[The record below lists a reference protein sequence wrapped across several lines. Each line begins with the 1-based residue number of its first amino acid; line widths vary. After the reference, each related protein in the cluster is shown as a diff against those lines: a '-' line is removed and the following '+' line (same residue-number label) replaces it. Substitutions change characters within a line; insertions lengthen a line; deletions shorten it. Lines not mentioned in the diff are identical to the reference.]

1 MRPQHLR
8 MCTLVVLPLA
18 ALRASAQPLASQKQ
32 AVFLCRAFVSNLARS
47 ATQHNTLH
55 RAFLR
60 MRSLHIADL
69 PLTHLLGILPLEGG
83 TLLAL
88 THHRWSL
95 PLLAA
100 LRWLIAKCSRTSKH
114 FHDMEQSW
122 VYFVIPSEPHLL
134 TGISLRSFML
144 RTLRG
149 TALLQHCL
157 SRRALTVVPPLHAP
171 PTISLS

>member
-18 ALRASAQPLASQKQ
+18 ALRAFAHPLASQKQ
-32 AVFLCRAFVSNLARS
+32 AVFLCMAFLSNLARS
-47 ATQHNTLH
+47 APQHNTLH

-60 MRSLHIADL
+60 MRALLIADL

-157 SRRALTVVPPLHAP
+157 SRRALTVVPLLHAP